1 MEERNAFVTQE
12 SLSFCQ
18 VEERLFSGT
27 SDYFVMGSFKRLSK
41 TSDIRTATQ
50 IRSFECGVENIVIF
64 K

>member
-1 MEERNAFVTQE
+1 MEERNAYVTHE

-18 VEERLFSGT
+18 MEERLFSGT

-41 TSDIRTATQ
+41 TSDIRTESQ
-50 IRSFECGVENIVIF
+50 IRSFECRVANIVIF